1 MEIDFSQLTAWLSAL
16 WWPFCRILAML
27 VAAPTM
33 GDAGMPMSA
42 RVLLSLVLAVVM
54 MPIAQSSAVHI
65 PVFSM
70 QGVLAAAEQAVLG
83 LAMGL
88 TFHLAIAV
96 IGVLGFLL
104 SSQLGLAMAVMND
117 PINGSSSDVVG
128 ALLNI
133 LCVLAFFGMDGHLL
147 FTAVLGE
154 SFRAWPLGAG
164 LALLTL
170 QNLAYN
176 LAWVFSAAL
185 LLALPVVAATLV
197 VQLGMGFLNRV
208 APALNL
214 FSLGYSLVTLFG
226 LFMLTQ
232 MLAHVPAHY
241 LRMTQQLLRML
252 EQGMRG
258 VPDVTAAIGG
268 GGRHG

>member
-1 MEIDFSQLTAWLSAL
+1 MELEIGQLTAWLSAL
-16 WWPFCRILAML
+16 WWPFCRAIAML
-27 VAAPTM
+27 AAAPTI
-33 GDAGMPMSA
+33 GDAGVPVSA
-42 RVLLSLVLAVVM
+42 RALLALVLAVVL
-54 MPIAQSSAVHI
+54 MPVSQSTAVAI
-65 PVFSM
+65 PIFSM
-70 QGVLAAAEQAVLG
+70 HGLLAAGEQAILG

-88 TFHLAIAV
+88 TFHLAMAV

-104 SSQLGLAMAVMND
+104 SSQLGLAMAVLND
-117 PINGSSSDVVG
+117 PINGSASDVVG
-128 ALLNI
+128 ALLNV

-147 FTAVLGE
+147 FIAVLGE
-154 SFRAWPLGAG
+154 SFRAWPVGAG
-164 LALLTL
+164 LSLLTL

-176 LAWVFSAAL
+176 LGWAFSAAL

-214 FSLGYSLVTLFG
+214 FSLGYALVTLFG
-226 LFMLTQ
+226 LFMLTR

-258 VPDVTAAIGG
+258 VPGG
-268 GGRHG
+268 GLDG

>member
-1 MEIDFSQLTAWLSAL
+1 MEIEFSQLTVWLSAL
-16 WWPFCRILAML
+16 WWPLCRVIAML
-27 VAAPTM
+27 AAAPTI
-33 GDAGMPMSA
+33 GDAGVPMPMRA
-42 RVLLSLVLAVVM
+42 LLALVLAVVL
-54 MPIAQSSAVHI
+54 MPVSQSTAAHVPI
-65 PVFSM
+65 FSM
-70 QGVLAAAEQAVLG
+70 QGVLAAAEQAILG

-88 TFHLAIAV
+88 TFHLAMAV

-104 SSQLGLAMAVMND
+104 SSQLGLAMAVLND

-128 ALLNI
+128 AMLNV

-154 SFRAWPLGAG
+154 SFRAWPVGAG
-164 LALLTL
+164 LSLLTL

-214 FSLGYSLVTLFG
+214 FSLGYALVTLFG
-226 LFMLTQ
+226 LFMLTR
-232 MLAHVPAHY
+232 MLAQVPAHY
-241 LRMTQQLLRML
+241 LRMTRQLLRML

-258 VPDVTAAIGG
+258 MPGG
-268 GGRHG
+268 GLDG